1 MNNQENMNIELEKEV
16 KDVND
21 QFVEFLHTK
30 GIAAKFK
37 LAFANMKE
45 STKEQHKK
53 DVENFNQ
60 VRAQSI
66 KDNKEFYEFLHTK
79 GLKAKVKLV
88 IENIKQG
95 AKESKEKTK
104 QQIENSKKVLRS
116 IVRIFS
122 PLL

>member
-1 MNNQENMNIELEKEV
+1 
-16 KDVND
+16 
-21 QFVEFLHTK
+21 
-30 GIAAKFK
+30 
-37 LAFANMKE
+37 MKE

-66 KDNKEFYEFLHTK
+66 EDNKEFYEFLHTK

-95 AKESKEKTK
+95 ARESREKTK
-104 QQIENSKKVLRS
+104 QQIENSKKGIYGHNS
-116 IVRIFS
+116 ISAERLTKEFNEFLKIKGLQTKYTVTIEEVK
-122 PLL
+122 